1 MSIFNRYYVRFA
13 QVDDNGNPIRYFI
26 DGITV
31 RDDGNL
37 MTQINIILK
46 KHDDWVVI
54 DIERADIKQKW
65 TFRTFREHIKELQQK
80 YEQDY
85 KDYCTWLNNR

>member
-13 QVDDNGNPIRYFI
+13 QVDENGNHIRYHI

-31 RDDGNL
+31 RDDENL

-46 KHDDWVVI
+46 KHDDWVLI
-54 DIERADIKQKW
+54 DIQNAEIKQKW
-65 TFRTFREHIKELQQK
+65 TFRTFRAHIKELQQK

-85 KDYCTWLNNR
+85 IDYCTWLNKR